1 MNPLKL
7 NYINVFLNESKFYNQ
22 FYLLGPLSTFL
33 SLTALKLTNWVQSI
47 SPAFLESL
55 HIPKY

>member
-1 MNPLKL
+1 MNPMIL
-7 NYINVFLNESKFYNQ
+7 NCINVFLEESKFYDQ
-22 FYLLGPLSTFL
+22 FYILGPLRTFL
-33 SLTALKLTNWVQSI
+33 SLTALKLTNCVQSI